1 MNKALIVIYSL
12 TFINLLATAHL
23 HGKEKEIKCYN
34 FWLTLIST
42 IGELVLIWWALGWK
56 FI

>member
-12 TFINLLATAHL
+12 TFINLLLTAHL
-23 HGKEKEIKCYN
+23 HGKEKELKCYN
-34 FWLTLIST
+34 FWITLIST
-42 IGELVLIWWALGWK
+42 IVELTLIWWALDWK